1 MTMNKKTITKVLF
14 LVPIITIAFT
24 LTSCVIDNI
33 SSYCISNRTND
44 TLYIVLSTSDT
55 LDNLIYYCEQS
66 DDTLRPIAPK
76 DTTRVFI
83 NGKIII
89 LDNLFYA
96 LPDSTVFVSPRSFE
110 INDTC
115 YIYTIKSQV
124 ATQYTIEEIRA
135 KKMYDRRSVT
145 KKDFRNCI
153 FEYRSGETSGVP

>member
-1 MTMNKKTITKVLF
+1 MNKKTITKVLF
-14 LVPIITIAFT
+14 LVPIITTAFT
-24 LTSCVIDNI
+24 LTSCIMDYI
-33 SSYCISNRTND
+33 SSYCIRNRTND
-44 TLYIVLSTSDT
+44 TLFIELSTSDT

-66 DDTLRPIAPK
+66 DDTLRPIVPK
-76 DTTRVFI
+76 DTTRVYI
-83 NGKIII
+83 NGKEII

-96 LPDSTVFVSPRSFE
+96 LPDSTVFVSPNSFD

-115 YIYTIKSQV
+115 SIYTIKWQV

-145 KKDFRNCI
+145 KKDFRNCL

>member
-1 MTMNKKTITKVLF
+1 MNKKTITKILF

-33 SSYCISNRTND
+33 SLYCISNRTND

-66 DDTLRPIAPK
+66 DDTMRPIVP
-76 DTTRVFI
+76 
-83 NGKIII
+83 II

-96 LPDSTVFVSPRSFE
+96 LPDSTVFVSPLSFD

-115 YIYTIKSQV
+115 YIYTIKWQV

-145 KKDFRNCI
+145 KKDFRNCL